1 MKKVLVTG
9 ASGRVGANV
18 VRRLTLEGTPVRA
31 MVMPNDPM
39 ANKLIGM
46 PHVEIV
52 EADMGDQAAITRA
65 VDGCTHVIHLAVQL
79 VRRNT
84 PVDRFFDINSF
95 GTLRLLEGVVA
106 QGGVERF
113 VLASTDGTYRP
124 GDPTEVPLKENSP
137 QLPGE
142 YYGTSK
148 LLGEVIMTN
157 WAAQYDIPYSIV
169 RFATVLSPEE
179 GLRYFRYESVLEI
192 LSRAYLGKDSN
203 LWQLFAG
210 RPDMAEI
217 LKAHVPAQGNPGVS
231 LVGPEG
237 EPWSMH
243 VVDVRDVVQGVLLAY
258 SHPAAANDDFFI
270 AGPYP
275 TTFREGSEVI
285 SRAFGVPAFEVTM
298 PCNWRLEM
306 DITKART
313 KLGYAPQWTFE
324 QIVAAGLAEER
335 NDRDADFIP
344 NR

>member
-18 VRRLTLEGTPVRA
+18 VRKLVLDGTPVRA

-39 ANKLIGM
+39 ASKLSGLRG
-46 PHVEIV
+46 VEIV

-65 VDGCTHVIHLAVQL
+65 VDGCSHIIHLAVQL
-79 VRRNT
+79 VRRST
-84 PVDRFFDINSF
+84 PVDRFFDINAL

-106 QGGVERF
+106 QGGIERF
-113 VLASTDGTYRP
+113 ILASTDGTYRP
-124 GDPTEVPLKENSP
+124 GDPTEVPLKETSP

-148 LLGEVIMTN
+148 LLGEIIMKN

-169 RFATVLSPEE
+169 RFSTVLSPEE
-179 GLRYFRYESVLEI
+179 GIRYFRYESVLEI
-192 LSRAYLGKDSN
+192 LSRAYLGKDTN

-210 RPDMAEI
+210 QPDMAAI
-217 LKAHVPAQGNPGVS
+217 LKEQVPADGNPAVS
-231 LVGPEG
+231 LVGPTG

-243 VVDVRDVVQGVLLAY
+243 VVDVRDVVDGILLAAI
-258 SHPAAANDDFFI
+258 HPAAVNDDFFI

-275 TTFREGSEVI
+275 TTFREGSSVI
-285 SRAFGVPAFEVTM
+285 ANAFGAPAYEVSM
-298 PCNWRLEM
+298 PRDWRLEM

-313 KLGYAPQWTFE
+313 ILGYDPKWTFE
-324 QIVAAGLAEER
+324 KIVAAGKAEAISGKT
-335 NDRDADFIP
+335 ADFIP